1 MAEECSRRRLAA
13 ISAADMVGYSRI
25 LGEEP
30 GHCLRLE
37 S

>member
-1 MAEECSRRRLAA
+1 MAEERSRRRLAA